1 MRISATASLGIV
13 WLRRHAHLLCLG
25 IVWVL
30 WVVRVVVVK
39 LRGHAR
45 LGVALRLLLLLLLL
59 LLRLLRLL
67 RLASWLSGTADL
79 ARLLALL

>member
-59 LLRLLRLL
+59 RLLRLL